1 MAKVTYDKSSPYYF
15 ATGSTG
21 KYLGVLDLPVI
32 PKLSGDVL
40 YTLPAVYKWRPD
52 LLAYDLYDDVNLW
65 WIFSM
70 RNPNILKDPVFDM
83 LPGIQIYIPQ
93 QTNIVSILG

>member
-1 MAKVTYDKSSPYYF
+1 
-15 ATGSTG
+15 
-21 KYLGVLDLPVI
+21 
-32 PKLSGDVL
+32 LSGDVL